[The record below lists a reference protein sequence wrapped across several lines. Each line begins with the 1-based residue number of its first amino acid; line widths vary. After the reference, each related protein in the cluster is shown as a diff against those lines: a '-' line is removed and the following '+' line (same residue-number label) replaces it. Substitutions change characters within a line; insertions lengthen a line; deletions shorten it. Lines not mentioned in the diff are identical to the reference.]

1 MTALDVARTI
11 ARSEAAVTA
20 NQDLNVDVIARN
32 LALGPN
38 AALLV
43 AELGTPVAVPGAPTS
58 VAGVRNS
65 NTSVSLSFSP
75 PASDGGAGID
85 YYEATSTPGG
95 FKGRANKSPVTVEA
109 AFVQNVGY
117 TFTVVAVNEK
127 GAGAA
132 SGPSNQVLP
141 FPP

>member
-11 ARSEAAVTA
+11 ARSESAVLA

-58 VAGVRNS
+58 PAATRNS
-65 NTSVSLSFSP
+65 DTSANVSFNP

-85 YYEATSTPGG
+85 YYIATSTPGG
-95 FKGRANKSPVTVEA
+95 FTGRANKSPIVVDGA
-109 AFVQNVGY
+109 YVQATGY
-117 TFTVVAVNEK
+117 TFTVRAYNEK
-127 GAGAA
+127 GAGTA
-132 SGPSNQVLP
+132 SGPSNQILP
-141 FPP
+141 KP